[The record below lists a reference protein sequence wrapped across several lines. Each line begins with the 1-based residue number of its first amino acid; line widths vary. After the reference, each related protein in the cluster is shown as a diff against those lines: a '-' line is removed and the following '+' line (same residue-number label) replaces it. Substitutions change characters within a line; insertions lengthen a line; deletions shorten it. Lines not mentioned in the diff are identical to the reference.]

1 MGAKMRSLLSIIL
14 RGKQV
19 SKVIEKILAI
29 GWAIAANVIIFLGDG
44 DLTLFRKIF
53 NYLEKKQYKS
63 SVTINQDGEFVS
75 AIPNQEL
82 FWRAL
87 CVTYVRYVC
96 IKIPLVGEYLSK
108 N

>member
-29 GWAIAANVIIFLGDG
+29 GWAIAANVIIFLGD
-44 DLTLFRKIF
+44 LTLFRKIF

-63 SVTINQDGEFVS
+63 SKVTINQDGEFVS